1 MNTLHC
7 HMKDLFLSVKIQGP
21 SDILITF
28 KNRVLKYYD
37 FIELRLPHQIISM
50 DFYTFIFLL
59 SYLHLDR
66 NKDIK
71 MMFLELFLGAVTIT
85 PFELCGQNVYYF
97 FHGPNQQNYFY
108 RYYNVHTYS

>member
-1 MNTLHC
+1 
-7 HMKDLFLSVKIQGP
+7 MKDLFLSVKIQGP